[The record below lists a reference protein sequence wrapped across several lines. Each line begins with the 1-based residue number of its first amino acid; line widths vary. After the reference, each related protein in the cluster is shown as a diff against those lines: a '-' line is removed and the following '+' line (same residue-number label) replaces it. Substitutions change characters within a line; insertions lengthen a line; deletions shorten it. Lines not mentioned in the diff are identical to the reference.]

1 MAKTPKQN
9 KQTAPGAGR
18 VSGKSLPGQK
28 SGKNG
33 PKKKLVKPGAKALR
47 EIRQYQ
53 KSTELLIRRRP
64 FGRLVREVAQD
75 YKSDVRFQPNAL
87 SAIQE
92 AAEAYLINL
101 FSNTNLCAIHAK
113 RVTIM
118 KKDMQLA
125 RRLLLSLHV
134 LRIDFYL
141 KIN

>member
-9 KQTAPGAGR
+9 TRKQTAPGAGR
-18 VSGKSLPGQK
+18 VSGKSVPGQK
-28 SGKNG
+28 SG

-125 RRLLLSLHV
+125 RRLSE
-134 LRIDFYL
+134 
-141 KIN
+141 